1 MRTRIPFRTLALRA
15 ILVCGTLLLGGAVPR
30 LLGADE
36 ATYRDRREAMVRD
49 QIEGEGVRDR
59 RVLQAMR
66 EVPRHLFVP
75 PEIRRLAYVPRPL
88 PIGEG
93 QTISQPY
100 IVGFMTEILRLGPD
114 DRVLEV
120 GTGSGYQAAVAARV
134 AKEVYTVEIFPSL
147 AGSAKERLA
156 SLGYENVH
164 VRQGDGY
171 YGWEEKAPFD
181 AIIVTCAGSHIPP
194 PLIRQL
200 RPGGRMVLPVGGPFL
215 TQDLVFVEKDSDGRI
230 SQRNV
235 LPVAFV
241 RLLGH

>member
-1 MRTRIPFRTLALRA
+1 MVNERF
-15 ILVCGTLLLGGAVPR
+15 TLLRRRMVAEQIKARGIRDER
-30 LLGADE
+30 LLA
-36 ATYRDRREAMVRD
+36 AMTE
-49 QIEGEGVRDR
+49 I
-59 RVLQAMR
+59 
-66 EVPRHLFVP
+66 PRHRFVP
-75 PEIRRLAYVPRPL
+75 PHLAERAYDDSPL

-100 IVGFMTEILRLGPD
+100 IVGFMTEILRLKPS

-120 GTGSGYQAAVAARV
+120 GTGSGYQAAVASRIAR
-134 AKEVYTVEIFPSL
+134 EVYTVEIFESL
-147 AGSAKERLA
+147 AAGSRRTLSE
-156 SLGYENVH
+156 LGFANVH

-181 AIIVTCAGSHIPP
+181 AIIVTCAGGHIPP
-194 PLIRQL
+194 PLLRQL
-200 RPGGRMVLPVGGPFL
+200 RNGGRMVMPVGGPFL
-215 TQDLVFVEKDSDGRI
+215 TQNLVFIEKSADGSV

>member
-1 MRTRIPFRTLALRA
+1 MILLRWAAFLAVLAL
-15 ILVCGTLLLGGAVPR
+15 LPGGAPSASKEDPYMAAR
-30 LLGADE
+30 LAMVE
-36 ATYRDRREAMVRD
+36 EQIRREGISD
-49 QIEGEGVRDR
+49 P
-59 RVLQAMR
+59 RVLQSMR
-66 EVPRHLFVP
+66 DVPRHLFVP
-75 PEIRRLAYVPRPL
+75 REMRYRAYAPRPL

-100 IVGFMTEILRLGPD
+100 IVGFMTEILRLKPS

-120 GTGSGYQAAVAARV
+120 GTGSGYQAAVASRIAR
-134 AKEVYTVEIFPSL
+134 EVYTVEIFESL
-147 AGSAKERLA
+147 AAGSRRTLSE
-156 SLGYENVH
+156 LGFANVH

-181 AIIVTCAGSHIPP
+181 AIIVTCAGGHIPP
-194 PLIRQL
+194 PLLRQL
-200 RPGGRMVLPVGGPFL
+200 KDGGRMVMPVGGPFL
-215 TQDLVFVEKDSDGRI
+215 TQNLVFIEKSADGSV

>member
-1 MRTRIPFRTLALRA
+1 MMTLHRAGLFLVLALS
-15 ILVCGTLLLGGAVPR
+15 VPGLLSAAQEDPWTGAR
-30 LLGADE
+30 L
-36 ATYRDRREAMVRD
+36 AMVKE
-49 QIEGEGVRDR
+49 QIEREGISDP

-66 EVPRHLFVP
+66 EVPRHSFVP
-75 PEIRRLAYVPRPL
+75 AGVRSRAYEPRPL

-100 IVGFMTEILRLGPD
+100 IVGFMTEILRLKPS

-120 GTGSGYQAAVAARV
+120 GTGSGYQAAVASRIAR
-134 AKEVYTVEIFPSL
+134 EVYTVEIFESL
-147 AGSAKERLA
+147 AA
-156 SLGYENVH
+156 SSRRTLFELGYRNVQ

-181 AIIVTCAGSHIPP
+181 AIIVTCAGGHIPP
-194 PLIRQL
+194 PLLRQL
-200 RPGGRMVLPVGGPFL
+200 ANGGRMVMPVGGPFL
-215 TQDLVFVEKDSDGRI
+215 TQNLVFLEKRADGSV

>member
-1 MRTRIPFRTLALRA
+1 MVGDQI
-15 ILVCGTLLLGGAVPR
+15 
-30 LLGADE
+30 
-36 ATYRDRREAMVRD
+36 RREGISD
-49 QIEGEGVRDR
+49 P
-59 RVLQAMR
+59 RVLQAML

-75 PEIRRLAYVPRPL
+75 SGVRSRAYDPRPL

-100 IVGFMTEILRLGPD
+100 IVGFMTEILRLKPS

-120 GTGSGYQAAVAARV
+120 GTGSGYQAAIASKIAQ
-134 AKEVYTVEIFPSL
+134 EVYTVEIFESL
-147 AGSAKERLA
+147 AARSRRTL
-156 SLGYENVH
+156 SDLGLRNVH

-181 AIIVTCAGSHIPP
+181 AIIVTCAGGHIPP
-194 PLIRQL
+194 PLLRQL
-200 RPGGRMVLPVGGPFL
+200 KNGGRMILPVGGPFL
-215 TQDLVFVEKDSDGRI
+215 TQNLVFIEKSADGSV

>member
-1 MRTRIPFRTLALRA
+1 MVGDQI
-15 ILVCGTLLLGGAVPR
+15 
-30 LLGADE
+30 
-36 ATYRDRREAMVRD
+36 RREGISD
-49 QIEGEGVRDR
+49 P
-59 RVLQAMR
+59 RVLQAML

-75 PEIRRLAYVPRPL
+75 SGVRSRAYDPRPL

-100 IVGFMTEILRLGPD
+100 IVGFMTEILRLKPS

-120 GTGSGYQAAVAARV
+120 GTGSGYQAAIASKIAQ
-134 AKEVYTVEIFPSL
+134 EVYTVEIFESL
-147 AGSAKERLA
+147 AARSRRTL
-156 SLGYENVH
+156 SDLGFRNVH

-181 AIIVTCAGSHIPP
+181 AIIVTCAGGHIPP
-194 PLIRQL
+194 PLLRQL
-200 RPGGRMVLPVGGPFL
+200 KNGGRMILPVGGPFL
-215 TQDLVFVEKDSDGRI
+215 TQNLVFIEKSADGSI

>member
-1 MRTRIPFRTLALRA
+1 MMTLRRAGLFLVLALSA
-15 ILVCGTLLLGGAVPR
+15 PGLPSAAQADPWTAAR
-30 LLGADE
+30 L
-36 ATYRDRREAMVRD
+36 AMVKE
-49 QIEGEGVRDR
+49 QIEREGISDPH
-59 RVLQAMR
+59 VLQAMR
-66 EVPRHLFVP
+66 EVPRHSFVP
-75 PEIRRLAYVPRPL
+75 AGVRSRAYEPRPL

-100 IVGFMTEILRLGPD
+100 IVGFMTEILRLKPS

-120 GTGSGYQAAVAARV
+120 GTGSGYQAAVASRIAR
-134 AKEVYTVEIFPSL
+134 EVYTVEIFESL
-147 AGSAKERLA
+147 AA
-156 SLGYENVH
+156 SSRRTLSELGYRNVQ

-181 AIIVTCAGSHIPP
+181 AIIVTCAGGHIPP
-194 PLIRQL
+194 PLLRQL
-200 RPGGRMVLPVGGPFL
+200 ANGGRMVMPVGGPFL
-215 TQDLVFVEKDSDGRI
+215 TQNLVFLEKRADGSV

>member
-1 MRTRIPFRTLALRA
+1 MILLRWAAVLSVLALFA
-15 ILVCGTLLLGGAVPR
+15 GGGSSAAREDQYLAVR
-30 LLGADE
+30 L
-36 ATYRDRREAMVRD
+36 AMVAE
-49 QIEGEGVRDR
+49 QIQREGISDPQ
-59 RVLQAMR
+59 VLQSMR
-66 EVPRHLFVP
+66 DVPRHLFVP
-75 PEIRRLAYVPRPL
+75 GGMRSRAYDPRPL

-100 IVGFMTEILRLGPD
+100 IVGFMTEILRLKQS

-120 GTGSGYQAAVAARV
+120 GTGSGYQAAVASRIAR
-134 AKEVYTVEIFPSL
+134 EVYTVEIFESL
-147 AGSAKERLA
+147 AAGSRRTLSE
-156 SLGYENVH
+156 LGFANVH

-181 AIIVTCAGSHIPP
+181 AIIVTCAGGHIPP
-194 PLIRQL
+194 PLLRQL
-200 RPGGRMVLPVGGPFL
+200 KNGGRMVMPVGGPFL
-215 TQDLVFVEKDSDGRI
+215 TQNLVFIEKSADGSV

>member
-1 MRTRIPFRTLALRA
+1 MTVPRWPAILLVLALLPGRGLSA
-15 ILVCGTLLLGGAVPR
+15 AQEDPYLAAR
-30 LLGADE
+30 Q
-36 ATYRDRREAMVRD
+36 AMVGD
-49 QIEGEGVRDR
+49 QIQREGISDP

-75 PEIRRLAYVPRPL
+75 SGVRSRAYDPRPL

-100 IVGFMTEILRLGPD
+100 IVGFMTEILRLKPS

-120 GTGSGYQAAVAARV
+120 GTGSGYQAAVASRIAQ
-134 AKEVYTVEIFPSL
+134 EVYTVEIFESL
-147 AGSAKERLA
+147 AARSSRTLSE
-156 SLGYENVH
+156 LGFRNVH

-181 AIIVTCAGSHIPP
+181 AIIVTCAGGHIPP
-194 PLIRQL
+194 PLLRQL
-200 RPGGRMVLPVGGPFL
+200 KNGGRMILPVGGPFL
-215 TQDLVFVEKDSDGRI
+215 TQILVFVEKSADGSV

-241 RLLGH
+241 RLIGH

>member
-1 MRTRIPFRTLALRA
+1 MIFLRWPAIFLVLALSTGHGLCAEQEDPYLAARQA
-15 ILVCGTLLLGGAVPR
+15 MVGDQI
-30 LLGADE
+30 
-36 ATYRDRREAMVRD
+36 RREGISD
-49 QIEGEGVRDR
+49 P
-59 RVLQAMR
+59 RVLQAMLD
-66 EVPRHLFVP
+66 VPRHLFVP
-75 PEIRRLAYVPRPL
+75 SGVRSRAYDPRPL

-100 IVGFMTEILRLGPD
+100 IVGFMTEILRLKPS

-120 GTGSGYQAAVAARV
+120 GTGSGYQAAIASKIAQ
-134 AKEVYTVEIFPSL
+134 EVYTVEIFESL
-147 AGSAKERLA
+147 AARSRRTL
-156 SLGYENVH
+156 SDLGFRNVH

-181 AIIVTCAGSHIPP
+181 AIIVTCAGGHIPP
-194 PLIRQL
+194 PLLRQL
-200 RPGGRMVLPVGGPFL
+200 KNGGRMILPVGGPFL
-215 TQDLVFVEKDSDGRI
+215 TQNLVFIEKSADGSI

>member
-1 MRTRIPFRTLALRA
+1 MIVLRTASLILVLALLTGHGLCA
-15 ILVCGTLLLGGAVPR
+15 AQGDPYHA
-30 LLGADE
+30 A
-36 ATYRDRREAMVRD
+36 REAMVRD
-49 QIEGEGVRDR
+49 QIQREGVSDP

-75 PEIRRLAYVPRPL
+75 PELRSRAYEPRPL

-100 IVGFMTEILRLGPD
+100 IVGFMTEILRLKAS

-120 GTGSGYQAAVAARV
+120 GTGSGYQAAIASKIAR
-134 AKEVYTVEIFPSL
+134 EVYTVEIFESL
-147 AGSAKERLA
+147 AARSRRTLSE
-156 SLGYENVH
+156 LGFRNVY

-181 AIIVTCAGSHIPP
+181 VIIVTCAGGHIPP
-194 PLIRQL
+194 PLLRQL
-200 RPGGRMVLPVGGPFL
+200 KNGGRMILPVGGPFL
-215 TQDLVFVEKDSDGRI
+215 TQNLVFIEKSADGSV

>member
-1 MRTRIPFRTLALRA
+1 MASRRFIVAALLFALLA
-15 ILVCGTLLLGGAVPR
+15 GAAPGAAPGDPHLAGR
-30 LLGADE
+30 L
-36 ATYRDRREAMVRD
+36 AMVRD
-49 QIEGEGVRDR
+49 QIEGAGISDP
-59 RVLQAMR
+59 RVLAAMR
-66 EVPRHLFVP
+66 EVPRERFVP
-75 PEIRRLAYVPRPL
+75 PEYRSMAHAPRPL

-100 IVGFMTEILRLGPD
+100 IVGFMTEILRLRET

-120 GTGSGYQAAVAARV
+120 GTGSGYQAAVAARI
-134 AKEVYTVEIFPSL
+134 AAEVYTVEIFDTL
-147 AGSAKERLA
+147 AERARRTLA
-156 SLGYENVH
+156 DLGISNVR

-181 AIIVTCAGSHIPP
+181 AIIVTCAGGHIPP
-194 PLIRQL
+194 PLLRQL
-200 RPGGRMVLPVGGPFL
+200 KNGGRMIMPVGGPFM
-215 TQDLVFVEKDSDGRI
+215 TQNLVFLEKDATGAA

>member
-1 MRTRIPFRTLALRA
+1 MRVDRLAIAFLT
-15 ILVCGTLLLGGAVPR
+15 GLLCVGAALEARQADPYLEKR
-30 LLGADE
+30 L
-36 ATYRDRREAMVRD
+36 TMVRD
-49 QIEGEGVRDR
+49 QIEKEGISDP
-59 RVLQAMR
+59 RVLGAMR
-66 EVPRHLFVP
+66 EVPRHLLVP
-75 PEIRRLAYVPRPL
+75 PEYRPMAYEPRPL

-100 IVGFMTEILRLGPD
+100 VVAFMTEILRLKPG

-120 GTGSGYQAAVAARV
+120 GTGSGYQAAVAARI
-134 AKEVYTVEIFPSL
+134 AGEVYSVEIFPTL
-147 AGSAKERLA
+147 ADRARRNLE
-156 SLGYENVH
+156 SLGARNVT

-181 AIIVTCAGSHIPP
+181 AIIVTCAGGHVPP
-194 PLIRQL
+194 PLLRQL
-200 RPGGRMVLPVGGPFL
+200 RKGGRMIMPVGGPFL
-215 TQDLVFVEKDSDGRI
+215 TQNLVFLEKGADGAL